1 MINQDQH
8 NFLRLM
14 AHTYLLYGKVNQAHS
29 VLNFLALFMPE
40 EPWGHALLAYTYLR
54 LGEPQKALTSAQSA
68 LDCPKMEKLPE
79 LRNVANIIKGEAL
92 WSVGQKSEARLLA
105 LETFR
110 YLN

>member
-1 MINQDQH
+1 MINPDQH

-14 AHTYLLYGKVNQAHS
+14 AHTYLLYGKVHQAHS
-29 VLNFLALFMPE
+29 VLNFLSVFVPE

-54 LGEPQKALTSAQSA
+54 LGEASKALSSAQAA
-68 LDCPKMEKLPE
+68 LDCTKMNALPE

-92 WSVGQKSEARLLA
+92 WSVGEKSEARLLA